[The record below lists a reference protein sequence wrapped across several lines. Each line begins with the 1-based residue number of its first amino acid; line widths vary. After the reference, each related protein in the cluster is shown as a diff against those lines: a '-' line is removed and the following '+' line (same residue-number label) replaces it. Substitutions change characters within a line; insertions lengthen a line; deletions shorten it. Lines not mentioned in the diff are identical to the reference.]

1 MGAAAELLQE
11 IKEKNMGR
19 LEGKIAIVTGGAS
32 GMGEATCRRF
42 VQEGAK
48 VVIADVAE
56 DVGKALAEK
65 LGANAWFQKLDVA
78 QEPEWEA
85 VVAGC
90 GDHFGPVDVLVN
102 NAAILVFTTIDTM
115 EVSDI
120 DRLLGI
126 NLKGPILGMKHC
138 GRVMKERGRGSI
150 INISS
155 VDGIRTANGIGLYTA
170 SKFGLRGVTKT
181 AALEYGHHGV
191 RVNSVHPGGVDTKM
205 GNPRA
210 QSLPEMNKNFVGV
223 PMQRI
228 GQPEEI
234 AAASLFL
241 ASDDASYVNGAELL
255 VDGGWNAGVYYPNT
269 PGAPASMGGS

>member
-1 MGAAAELLQE
+1 
-11 IKEKNMGR
+11 MGR
-19 LEGKIAIVTGGAS
+19 LAGKIAIVTGGAN

-42 VQEGAK
+42 VAEGAK
-48 VVIADVAE
+48 VMIADVAKDAGE
-56 DVGKALAEK
+56 ALAKE
-65 LGANAWFQKLDVA
+65 LGDSAIFQHLDA
-78 QEPEWEA
+78 SQEADWEA
-85 VVAGC
+85 AVAAC
-90 GDHFGPVDVLVN
+90 SEKFGPVDVLVN

-115 EVSDI
+115 EAADI
-120 DRLLGI
+120 DRLLGV

-138 GRVMKERGRGSI
+138 GRVMKERGKGSI

-205 GNPRA
+205 GNPRGE
-210 QSLPEMNKNFVGV
+210 SGDDMNKNYIGV
-223 PMQRI
+223 PLQRI

-234 AAASLFL
+234 AAATLFL

-269 PGAPASMGGS
+269 PGAPSSMGGF

>member
-1 MGAAAELLQE
+1 ME
-11 IKEKNMGR
+11 R
-19 LEGKIAIVTGGAS
+19 LAGKIAIVTGGAN

-42 VQEGAK
+42 VAEGAQ
-48 VVIADVAE
+48 VMIADVAQDAGE
-56 DVGKALAEK
+56 ALAKELGEK
-65 LGANAWFQKLDVA
+65 AMFQHLDVS
-78 QEPEWEA
+78 QEAAWEA
-85 VVAGC
+85 AVAAC
-90 GDHFGPVDVLVN
+90 TDRFGPVDVLVN

-115 EVSDI
+115 EVTDI

-138 GRVMKERGRGSI
+138 GRVMKERGKGSI
-150 INISS
+150 INVSS
-155 VDGIRTANGIGLYTA
+155 IDGIRTANGIGLYTA

-205 GNPRA
+205 GNPGG
-210 QSLPEMNKNFVGV
+210 QSGEEMNKNYIAV
-223 PMQRI
+223 PLQRI

-269 PGAPASMGGS
+269 PGAPSSMGGF